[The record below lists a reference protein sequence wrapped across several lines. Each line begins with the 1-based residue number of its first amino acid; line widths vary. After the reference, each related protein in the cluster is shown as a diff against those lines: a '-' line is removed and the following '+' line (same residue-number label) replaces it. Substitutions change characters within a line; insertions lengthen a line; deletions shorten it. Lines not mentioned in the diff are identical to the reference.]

1 MSSKPRQIHT
11 AACLIIGDEVLN
23 GKTVDTNS
31 PYLARFLFAR
41 GINLKKIETIPDD
54 RQTIIDSARALSA
67 AHDIV
72 ITSGGIGPT
81 HDDITYPSLAEAF
94 NVPLELHQETKRR
107 MAEKSKERGEDFD
120 WETPSATLKARLRM
134 SELPTGEGC
143 NVLYVD
149 DSVWVPVAVVGGNVH
164 VLPGVPKIFQQL
176 VEGLGKKWDQEGR
189 LTGNQGVRVIISTP
203 KKESEVAEFLTELQK
218 RVESRGVKV
227 GSYPRWGEKR
237 NTVTLVGEDKEY
249 IESLVEEVK
258 KGVDGRRVQVEG
270 EDDGLEDGKKG
281 RELQE
286 EAVKN

>member
-1 MSSKPRQIHT
+1 
-11 AACLIIGDEVLN
+11 
-23 GKTVDTNS
+23 
-31 PYLARFLFAR
+31 
-41 GINLKKIETIPDD
+41 
-54 RQTIIDSARALSA
+54 
-67 AHDIV
+67 
-72 ITSGGIGPT
+72 
-81 HDDITYPSLAEAF
+81 
-94 NVPLELHQETKRR
+94 